1 VREIPAECRPK
12 RKDGE
17 WGEIEKKVE
26 EEGKK
31 KVGKVSEVV
40 LQGSRGSLWSSVDSS
55 ASEGLLYIS
64 PSGKWW

>member
-40 LQGSRGSLWSSVDSS
+40 LQGSRGSL
-55 ASEGLLYIS
+55 
-64 PSGKWW
+64 